1 MQEETYR
8 EHRIRTYTLPL
19 HQNLTNMP
27 GNIKL
32 SPVMREIVPQ
42 AEQIFRDQYVMEF
55 IGGKFVNIII
65 ICYICT
71 RYYKNEQFMS
81 FNTIR

>member
-1 MQEETYR
+1 
-8 EHRIRTYTLPL
+8 
-19 HQNLTNMP
+19 
-27 GNIKL
+27 
-32 SPVMREIVPQ
+32 MREIVPQ